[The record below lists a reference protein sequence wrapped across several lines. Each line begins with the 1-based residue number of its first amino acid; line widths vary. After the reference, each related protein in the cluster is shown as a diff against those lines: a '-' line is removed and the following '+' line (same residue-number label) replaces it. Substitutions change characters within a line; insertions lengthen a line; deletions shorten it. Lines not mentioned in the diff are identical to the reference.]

1 MCQQRY
7 LWTNAQDFASE
18 SLEDVLFE
26 DNALVLKEDC
36 YTGLFESEEI
46 PVESWE
52 ALVPGWNA
60 LTPVGAFVQ
69 IQLRVK
75 AGDVWSTWL
84 NCAWWSS
91 VCAKPLKG
99 TEDDMARVQSGVVIM
114 KERFAQAF
122 QVRVILHANGGGESP
137 RVRLLS
143 VSGIGAYEREEENE
157 PLYRRMVHAPGY
169 AARRRDPA
177 LSRQMSLAAALV
189 CLMNRRGDDV
199 LPEEAAY
206 GCMEG
211 DGVSV
216 PFAAA
221 FAGCYGYTAYPVF
234 CTVANIKAE
243 IKNGFACAVLVKEN
257 EAYRWVSVRGM
268 DTDADGVQTVEM
280 MDSAADADAD
290 TSLVWTL
297 EQFCEHYVGLALMV
311 QDKTGRAAPPERL
324 PGELRFEEEG
334 QGYTLYLKGQPCRIS
349 EEEPYTLCCTV
360 PDGNAYATTAHK
372 QFLFFKANEHGGVTL
387 PEELPAATRITVYLI
402 RRGATVVCSL
412 TTPQA

>member
-1 MCQQRY
+1 MCKQRY
-7 LWTNAQDFASE
+7 LWTKAEDFAPE
-18 SLEDVLFE
+18 CLEDVLFE
-26 DNALVLKEDC
+26 ENALVLKEDC
-36 YTGLFESEEI
+36 YTGIFETPEI
-46 PVESWE
+46 AVEAWE

-60 LTPVGAFVQ
+60 FTPVGTSVQ
-69 IQLRVK
+69 VQMRVK
-75 AGDVWSTWL
+75 AGETWSAWL
-84 NCAWWSS
+84 DCAWWSS
-91 VCAKPLKG
+91 VCAKPLKC
-99 TEDDMARVQSGVVIM
+99 TENDTASVQSGVVVM
-114 KERFAQAF
+114 KQSFAQAF

-137 RVRLLS
+137 RLRLLS
-143 VSGIGAYEREEENE
+143 VSGIGAYNREEEDE
-157 PLYRRMVHAPGY
+157 PLYRRNVHAPGY

-234 CTVANIKAE
+234 CTLAELKTE
-243 IKNGFACAVLVKEN
+243 IKNGFACAALLKQE
-257 EAYRWVSVRGM
+257 ERFRWVSVRGM

-280 MDSAADADAD
+280 MDSDAYDDAD
-290 TSLVWTL
+290 TSRVWTL
-297 EQFCEHYVGLALMV
+297 EEFCKHYAGLAIFV
-311 QDKTGRAAPPERL
+311 QDKVDRAALPERL
-324 PGELRFEEEG
+324 PGELRFDEEHG
-334 QGYTLYLKGQPCRIS
+334 DYTLYLRGEPCRIS

-372 QFLFFKANEHGGVTL
+372 QFLFFRADQHGGVDL
-387 PEELPAATRITVYLI
+387 PAELPDGARTTVYLI
-402 RRGATVVCSL
+402 RRGAAVVCCVTL
-412 TTPQA
+412 PQV

>member
-1 MCQQRY
+1 
-7 LWTNAQDFASE
+7 
-18 SLEDVLFE
+18 
-26 DNALVLKEDC
+26 
-36 YTGLFESEEI
+36 
-46 PVESWE
+46 
-52 ALVPGWNA
+52 
-60 LTPVGAFVQ
+60 
-69 IQLRVK
+69 
-75 AGDVWSTWL
+75 
-84 NCAWWSS
+84 
-91 VCAKPLKG
+91 
-99 TEDDMARVQSGVVIM
+99 MARVQSGVVIM

-157 PLYRRMVHAPGY
+157 PLYRRVVHAPGY

-177 LSRQMSLAAALV
+177 LARQMSLAAALV

-211 DGVSV
+211 EGISV

-234 CTVANIKAE
+234 CSVARIKAE
-243 IKNGFACAVLVKEN
+243 IKNGFACAVLVKEG

-297 EQFCEHYVGLALMV
+297 EEFCEHYVGLAVVV
-311 QDKTGRAAPPERL
+311 QDKTDRAAPPERL
-324 PGELRFEEEG
+324 PGELRFDEAYG
-334 QGYTLYLKGQPCRIS
+334 DYTLYLKGEPCRIS

-372 QFLFFKANEHGGVTL
+372 QFLFFGANEHGGVTL
-387 PEELPAATRITVYLI
+387 PEELPAGTRTTVYLI

>member
-1 MCQQRY
+1 MCKQRY
-7 LWTNAQDFASE
+7 LWTNAQDFAPE
-18 SLEDVLFE
+18 GLEDVLFE
-26 DNALVLKEDC
+26 ENALVLKEDC
-36 YTGLFESEEI
+36 YTGLFESPEM

-60 LTPVGAFVQ
+60 LTPVGTSVQ
-69 IQLRVK
+69 VQVRVK
-75 AGDVWSTWL
+75 AGGVWSTWL
-84 NCAWWSS
+84 DCAWWST
-91 VCAKPLKG
+91 VCAKPLKY
-99 TEDDMARVQSGVVIM
+99 TEDEIARVQSGVVIL

-137 RVRLLS
+137 RLRLLS
-143 VSGIGAYEREEENE
+143 VSGLGAHEREEENE

-169 AARRRDPA
+169 AARRRDAA
-177 LSRQMSLAAALV
+177 LSRQMSLAVALV

-211 DGVSV
+211 EGVNV

-221 FAGCYGYTAYPVF
+221 FAGCYGYTAYPMF
-234 CTVANIKAE
+234 CSVAQIKAE
-243 IKNGFACAVLVKEN
+243 IKSGFACAVLVKEN
-257 EAYRWVSVRGM
+257 EQYRWVSVRGM
-268 DTDADGVQTVEM
+268 DTSDEGVQTVEM
-280 MDSAADADAD
+280 MDSAADTDAN

-297 EQFCEHYVGLALMV
+297 EEFCEHYVGLALLV

-324 PGELRFEEEG
+324 PGELRPSKEHE
-334 QGYTLYLKGQPCRIS
+334 GYTLCLKGEPCRIS

-372 QFLFFKANEHGGVTL
+372 QFLFFSANEHGGVTL
-387 PEELPAATRITVYLI
+387 PEALPAGARTTVYLI

-412 TTPQA
+412 TVPQG